1 MTEAIMLSE
10 PGMLIGGEKV
20 AAIARFGVTN
30 PATGAVFAEAPDCSL
45 EQLDRAMR
53 SAAGAFAMW
62 RRDDDERRAVL
73 REGAAALE
81 RRIEPLSSV
90 LTSEQGKPLMD
101 ARIEVMTAVAWLRYY
116 AELELPRQIVQDDA
130 TGFIEITRKPL
141 GVVVGITP
149 WNFPLALAMWKIA
162 PALRAGNTMVVKPSP
177 YTPLATLAMG
187 EILQD
192 VLPPGV
198 LNVITGRDP
207 LGASMV
213 AHPTPRKIS
222 FTGSTAAGKDVAVS
236 AAQDLKRVT
245 LELGGND
252 PAIILDD
259 ADPDQIAD
267 LLFAAAFMNNGQ
279 TCLAAKRIYAP
290 DRIYA
295 DVVEALAQR
304 ADSAVVGDGT
314 TDGVRFGPIN
324 NKPQLDRVTELV
336 SDALANGAR
345 AAAGG
350 RPIDRPG
357 YFFEP
362 TVLSDIDDG
371 VRIVDEEQ
379 FGPAVPVIAYRT
391 VEDAIA
397 RANNSEFGL
406 TASVWSP
413 DLDRATAVAAQIDAG
428 QVSINIHGGGVQM
441 HVPFGGHK
449 SSGVGVENG
458 PWGLYGFTEMQVL
471 ARPAFPAA
479 PGIGDP
485 ARSTML

>member
-1 MTEAIMLSE
+1 MTEATILTE
-10 PGMLIGGEKV
+10 PGMIIDGEKV
-20 AAIARFGVTN
+20 AAAASFGVIN
-30 PATGAVFAEAPDCSL
+30 PATGAVFAQAPDCSP

-53 SAAGAFAMW
+53 SASGSYATW
-62 RRDDDERRAVL
+62 RRDDDVRRTLL
-73 REGAAALE
+73 REAAAALE
-81 RRIEPLSSV
+81 RRTDRLSRV
-90 LTSEQGKPLMD
+90 LTNEQGKPLMD
-101 ARIEVMTAVAWLRYY
+101 SRIEVMAAAAWLRYY
-116 AELELPRQIVQDDA
+116 ADLELPREIVQDDEA
-130 TGFIEITRKPL
+130 GFVEITRKPL

-187 EILQD
+187 EILAE

-222 FTGSTAAGKDVAVS
+222 FTGSTAAGKDVAAF
-236 AAQDLKRVT
+236 AAHDLKRLT

-259 ADPDQIAD
+259 ADPAQIAD
-267 LLFAAAFMNNGQ
+267 RLFAGAFMNNGQ

-290 DRIYA
+290 HSIYG
-295 DVVEALAQR
+295 DVVEALAER
-304 ADSAVVGDGT
+304 ARAAVVGDGM

-324 NKPQLDRVTELV
+324 NKRQFDRIADLV
-336 SDALANGAR
+336 SDALANGAH

-350 RPIDRPG
+350 RAIDRPG

-362 TVLSDIDDG
+362 TILADIEDG
-371 VRIVDEEQ
+371 KRIVDEEQ
-379 FGPAVPVIAYRT
+379 FGPAVPVIAYRD

-397 RANNSEFGL
+397 RANNSDFGL

-413 DLDRATAVAAQIDAG
+413 DFDRASQVAEQIDAG
-428 QVSINIHGGGVQM
+428 QVSINIHGGGAQM
-441 HVPFGGHK
+441 HLPFGGHK
-449 SSGVGVENG
+449 LSGIGVENG
-458 PWGLYGFTEMQVL
+458 PWGLYGFTDMQVL
-471 ARPAFPAA
+471 ARPALSA
-479 PGIGDP
+479 PREIGD
-485 ARSTML
+485 T